1 MDPVLALT
9 QELIRCPSVTPD
21 DAGCQQIIANR
32 LKSVGFKCEHLR
44 FGVVDN
50 LWATYGNDGPLFVF
64 AGHTD
69 VVPPGDLKA
78 WHTPPFDPIISDG
91 MLFGRGAADMKSGLA
106 AMIVAV
112 ETFLKNHPAPNIR
125 IGFLITSDEEGD
137 AQDGTKR
144 VIDTLV
150 ARGVTMDYCIV
161 GEPSS
166 SNILGDTIRIGRR
179 GSLSGILTVQ
189 GIQGHVAYPHLADN
203 PIHRLSHAVSA
214 LTNKTWD
221 HGNDAFPPTSFQI
234 SNIHAGDGIENVIPG
249 TAEARFNFRFSTAS
263 SEASLKARTEEIIS
277 QHIDN
282 YRINWRLSGNPF
294 LSKRGNLIEAATSA
308 IQKISGITPELSTGG
323 GTSDGRFIA
332 PNCPE
337 ILELGGMNTSIHQI
351 NEHTRVSDLTKLAD
365 MYCYILNN
373 LMV

>member
-91 MLFGRGAADMKSGLA
+91 MLFGRGAGEMKSGLA